1 MKVVYTEPAFEDLGE
16 ILSYLQRNYP
26 AIIPAFEKCLETV
39 VKRIADWPESAQAV
53 AGRPRVRGVPLV
65 RCPYKL
71 VLSGDRSSS

>member
-53 AGRPRVRGVPLV
+53 QIVRGCAECRPFATLTN
-65 RCPYKL
+65 C
-71 VLSGDRSSS
+71 SIG